1 MSYYKQ
7 KGWQSYIHAPFRHPA
22 IQRFQ
27 ETYKAAQFYGL
38 FVGSADGK
46 LTSVTKITATEAVG
60 RQELQLH
67 QVASVGTKIW
77 MMIFFGFWW
86 MVEWLNLIFL
96 FFFGGEWPWVNPTH
110 FLQYRSDVPRSNL
123 KNFKVTR
130 VHNWNQKQ
138 CMGFHEEMPLVLTQ
152 RIHGIFT
159 YMNGWFYMKCRQIY
173 HTWILWVMQLQHLI
187 FGFNSFSRSQLH
199 GSCFYRSRLES
210 MTWLCSS
217 LTTWREWPR

>member
-1 MSYYKQ
+1 MNIIMPYYKQ
-7 KGWQSYIHAPFRHPA
+7 KGWPSYIHAPFRPSA

-77 MMIFFGFWW
+77 MMIFFGFRW

-96 FFFGGEWPWVNPTH
+96 FVFGGSGLGWIQPIS
-110 FLQYRSDVPRSNL
+110 YRPEVPRSKPKSL
-123 KNFKVTR
+123 KVTCR
-130 VHNWNQKQ
+130 QLKQKQ
-138 CMGFHEEMPLVLTQ
+138 CMGFQKEMPL
-152 RIHGIFT
+152 
-159 YMNGWFYMKCRQIY
+159 
-173 HTWILWVMQLQHLI
+173 ILMQQQHLI

-217 LTTWREWPR
+217 LTTWRVWPR